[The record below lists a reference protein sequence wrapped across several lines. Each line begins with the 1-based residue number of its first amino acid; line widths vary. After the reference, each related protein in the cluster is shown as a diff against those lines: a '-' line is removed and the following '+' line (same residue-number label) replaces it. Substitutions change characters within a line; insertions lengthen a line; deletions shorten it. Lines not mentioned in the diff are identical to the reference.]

1 MGMITIV
8 TDVVRENNQTYRLG
22 WSEQCKD
29 GTKMGVGSSEY
40 ILIMRKLPTDRSKA
54 YADEPVRKSKDDYS
68 RARWQVD
75 AHGMWRSS
83 GDRLLSTAE
92 LAALGP
98 DKLAK
103 LYTEQSLRQV
113 YDHEAHVQIG
123 EALDS
128 RGALPA
134 TFMAIAPGSHHPDVW
149 HDIARMRTLNS
160 EQARRAVELHVCPFQ
175 LETVERLVRRY
186 SNEGDLV
193 FDPFGGLGS
202 VPYVAVKIGRR
213 GRSVELN
220 AAYYADSVRYLH
232 EAEVEFASPTL
243 FALLESEQKAKS
255 A

>member
-1 MGMITIV
+1 
-8 TDVVRENNQTYRLG
+8 
-22 WSEQCKD
+22 
-29 GTKMGVGSSEY
+29 
-40 ILIMRKLPTDRSKA
+40 
-54 YADEPVRKSKDDYS
+54 
-68 RARWQVD
+68 
-75 AHGMWRSS
+75 
-83 GDRLLSTAE
+83 
-92 LAALGP
+92 
-98 DKLAK
+98 
-103 LYTEQSLRQV
+103 
-113 YDHEAHVQIG
+113 
-123 EALDS
+123 
-128 RGALPA
+128 
-134 TFMAIAPGSHHPDVW
+134 MAIAPGSHHPDVW